1 MRAILV
7 DDERLARREL
17 RRLLCKHPQVEV
29 IGEAA
34 NADEARVLLSEAR
47 PDLIFLDVQMP
58 GESGFDLLMKLD
70 SFPAIIFTTAF
81 DQFALKA
88 FEFGAY
94 DYLLKPVEP
103 ARLAAS
109 LVRINDREVV
119 RAPSSDLAEEVLHAS
134 DQVFVR
140 AGENCWM
147 VQVADIQ
154 LLESEGNYT
163 RIHFKGERALVAR
176 SLNALE
182 LRLDPKVFFRAN
194 RSQIVNLHWVQSIQ
208 PWFSRGLRI
217 KLRRA
222 RRWKSREGEVNN
234 SGISQA
240 CGSRRATEATA
251 KR

>member
-7 DDERLARREL
+7 DDERLARKEL

-70 SFPAIIFTTAF
+70 TFPAIIFTTAF
-81 DQFALKA
+81 DEFALKA

-109 LVRINDREVV
+109 LIRINDREVV

-217 KLRRA
+217 KLR
-222 RRWKSREGEVNN
+222 SGSEVE
-234 SGISQA
+234 I
-240 CGSRRATEATA
+240 SRRRSQQFRDFTSL
-251 KR
+251 

>member
-17 RRLLCKHPQVEV
+17 RGLLLEHPQVDV
-29 IGEAA
+29 VGEAA
-34 NADEARVLLSEAR
+34 NAGEARALLAELQ

-58 GESGFDLLMKLD
+58 GESGFDFLVKLD
-70 SFPAIIFTTAF
+70 SFPAVIFTTAF

-94 DYLLKPVEP
+94 DYLLKPIEP

-109 LVRINDREVV
+109 LSRMSDRESV
-119 RAPSSDLAEEVLHAS
+119 RAPSCGAAGELLHEA

-140 AGENCWM
+140 DGENCWM
-147 VQVADIQ
+147 VQLSEIQ

-182 LRLDPKVFFRAN
+182 IRLDPKVFFRAN
-194 RSQIVNLHWVQSIQ
+194 RSQIVNLRWVQSIQ

-217 KLRRA
+217 KLR
-222 RRWKSREGEVNN
+222 SGSEVE
-234 SGISQA
+234 I
-240 CGSRRATEATA
+240 SRRRSQQFRDLTSL
-251 KR
+251 

>member
-1 MRAILV
+1 
-7 DDERLARREL
+7 
-17 RRLLCKHPQVEV
+17 
-29 IGEAA
+29 
-34 NADEARVLLSEAR
+34 
-47 PDLIFLDVQMP
+47 MP

-70 SFPAIIFTTAF
+70 SFSAIIFTTAF

-163 RIHFKGERALVAR
+163 RIHFKGERALVPR

-217 KLRRA
+217 KLR
-222 RRWKSREGEVNN
+222 SGSEVE
-234 SGISQA
+234 I
-240 CGSRRATEATA
+240 SRRRSQQFRDFTSL
-251 KR
+251 

>member
-17 RRLLCKHPQVEV
+17 RRLLVKHPQVEV
-29 IGEAA
+29 VGEAA
-34 NADEARVLLSEAR
+34 NADDARSLLSELQ
-47 PDLIFLDVQMP
+47 PDLVFLDVQMP
-58 GESGFDLLMKLD
+58 GESGFDFLMKLD
-70 SFPAIIFTTAF
+70 SFPAVIFTTAF

-103 ARLAAS
+103 TRLAAS
-109 LVRINDREVV
+109 LVRISDRERV
-119 RAPSSDLAEEVLHAS
+119 RAPSSVSAEEVLREL

-140 AGENCWM
+140 DGENCWM
-147 VQVADIQ
+147 VQLVEIQ

-163 RIHFKGERALVAR
+163 RIFFKGERALVAR

-182 LRLDPKVFFRAN
+182 TRLDPKVFFRAN
-194 RSQIVNLHWVQSIQ
+194 RRQIINLRWVQSIR

-217 KLRRA
+217 KLR
-222 RRWKSREGEVNN
+222 SGSEVE
-234 SGISQA
+234 I
-240 CGSRRATEATA
+240 SRRRSQQFRDFTSL
-251 KR
+251 

>member
-17 RRLLCKHPQVEV
+17 RALLLQHPQVEIV
-29 IGEAA
+29 GEAA
-34 NADEARVLLSEAR
+34 NASEAR
-47 PDLIFLDVQMP
+47 ALLAELQPELIFLDVQMP
-58 GESGFDLLMKLD
+58 GESGFDFLVKLD
-70 SFPAIIFTTAF
+70 SFPAVIFTTAF

-94 DYLLKPVEP
+94 DYLLKPIEP

-109 LVRINDREVV
+109 LIRMNDRESF
-119 RAPSSDLAEEVLHAS
+119 RPPAPGAAGELLHEA

-140 AGENCWM
+140 DGENCWM
-147 VQVADIQ
+147 VQLSDIQ

-182 LRLDPKVFFRAN
+182 IRLDPKVFFRAN
-194 RSQIVNLHWVQSIQ
+194 RSQIVNLRWVQSIQ

-217 KLRRA
+217 KLR
-222 RRWKSREGEVNN
+222 SGSEVE
-234 SGISQA
+234 I
-240 CGSRRATEATA
+240 SRRRSQQFRDLTSL
-251 KR
+251 

>member
-7 DDERLARREL
+7 DDEGLARREL
-17 RRLLCKHPQVEV
+17 RRLLLKHPHVEIV
-29 IGEAA
+29 GEAA
-34 NADEARVLLSEAR
+34 NADEARELLAGAR
-47 PDLIFLDVQMP
+47 PDLIFLDIQMP

-70 SFPAIIFTTAF
+70 SFPAIIFTTAY

-109 LVRINDREVV
+109 LVRVSDRESV
-119 RAPSSDLAEEVLHAS
+119 RAPSSGLAEEVLRES
-134 DQVFVR
+134 DHVFVR
-140 AGENCWM
+140 DGENCWM
-147 VQVADIQ
+147 VRLAEIQ

-163 RIHFKGERALVAR
+163 RIHFKGEHALVAR

-194 RSQIVNLHWVQSIQ
+194 RGQIVNLHWVQSIQ

-217 KLRRA
+217 KLR
-222 RRWKSREGEVNN
+222 SGSEVE
-234 SGISQA
+234 I
-240 CGSRRATEATA
+240 SRRRSQQFRDFTSL
-251 KR
+251 

>member
-1 MRAILV
+1 ML
-7 DDERLARREL
+7 
-17 RRLLCKHPQVEV
+17 K
-29 IGEAA
+29 
-34 NADEARVLLSEAR
+34 
-47 PDLIFLDVQMP
+47 
-58 GESGFDLLMKLD
+58 KLD

-109 LVRINDREVV
+109 LVRINDRDVV
-119 RAPSSDLAEEVLHAS
+119 RAPSSELAEEVLRGS
-134 DQVFVR
+134 DRVFVR

-154 LLESEGNYT
+154 LLEAEGNYT

-217 KLRRA
+217 KLR
-222 RRWKSREGEVNN
+222 SGPEVE
-234 SGISQA
+234 I
-240 CGSRRATEATA
+240 SRRRSQQFRDFTSL
-251 KR
+251 

>member
-17 RRLLCKHPQVEV
+17 RRLLSKHPHVEV

-34 NADEARVLLSEAR
+34 NADGARALLSGTR
-47 PDLIFLDVQMP
+47 PDLIFLDIQMP
-58 GESGFDLLMKLD
+58 GESGFDLLAKLD
-70 SFPAIIFTTAF
+70 SFPAIIFTTAY

-109 LVRINDREVV
+109 LVRVSDRESL
-119 RAPSSDLAEEVLHAS
+119 RAPGSDLAEEVLRES
-134 DQVFVR
+134 DHVFVR
-140 AGENCWM
+140 DGENCWM
-147 VQVADIQ
+147 VRLAEIQ

-217 KLRRA
+217 KLR
-222 RRWKSREGEVNN
+222 SGSEVE
-234 SGISQA
+234 I
-240 CGSRRATEATA
+240 SRRRSQQFRDFTSL
-251 KR
+251 

>member
-17 RRLLCKHPQVEV
+17 RALLLQHPQVEIV
-29 IGEAA
+29 GEAA
-34 NADEARVLLSEAR
+34 NASEAR
-47 PDLIFLDVQMP
+47 ALLAELQPELIFLDVQMP
-58 GESGFDLLMKLD
+58 GESGFDFLVKLD
-70 SFPAIIFTTAF
+70 SFPAVIFTTAF

-94 DYLLKPVEP
+94 DYLLKPIEP

-109 LVRINDREVV
+109 LSRMNDRESV
-119 RAPSSDLAEEVLHAS
+119 RPPAPGAAGELLHEA

-140 AGENCWM
+140 DGENCWM
-147 VQVADIQ
+147 VQLSDIQ
-154 LLESEGNYT
+154 LLESDGNYT

-182 LRLDPKVFFRAN
+182 IRLDPKVFFRAN
-194 RSQIVNLHWVQSIQ
+194 RSQIVNLRWVQSIQ

-217 KLRRA
+217 KLR
-222 RRWKSREGEVNN
+222 SGSEVE
-234 SGISQA
+234 I
-240 CGSRRATEATA
+240 SRRRSQQFRDLTSL
-251 KR
+251 

>member
-7 DDERLARREL
+7 DDERLARKEL
-17 RRLLCKHPQVEV
+17 RRLLLKHPQVEV
-29 IGEAA
+29 AGEAA
-34 NADEARVLLSEAR
+34 NADDARTLLSELQ
-47 PDLIFLDVQMP
+47 PDLVFLDVQMP
-58 GESGFDLLMKLD
+58 GESGFDFLMKLD
-70 SFPAIIFTTAF
+70 SFPAVIFTTAF

-109 LVRINDREVV
+109 LVRVCDRGSV
-119 RAPSSDLAEEVLHAS
+119 RAPSPGRAEEILRES

-140 AGENCWM
+140 DGEKCWM
-147 VQVADIQ
+147 VQLAEIQ

-182 LRLDPKVFFRAN
+182 IRLDPKVFFRAN
-194 RSQIVNLHWVQSIQ
+194 RSQIINLRWVTSIR
-208 PWFSRGLRI
+208 PWFSRGLRL
-217 KLRRA
+217 KLR
-222 RRWKSREGEVNN
+222 SGSEVE
-234 SGISQA
+234 I
-240 CGSRRATEATA
+240 SRRRSQQFRDFTGL
-251 KR
+251 

>member
-17 RRLLCKHPQVEV
+17 RRLLSKHPQVEV

-34 NADEARVLLSEAR
+34 NADEARVLLSEAQ
-47 PDLIFLDVQMP
+47 PDLVFLDVQMP

-119 RAPSSDLAEEVLHAS
+119 RASSALPEEVLHAS

-208 PWFSRGLRI
+208 PWFSRGFRI
-217 KLRRA
+217 KLR
-222 RRWKSREGEVNN
+222 SGSEVE
-234 SGISQA
+234 I
-240 CGSRRATEATA
+240 SRRRSQQFRDFTSL
-251 KR
+251 

>member
-1 MRAILV
+1 MGLGKSKRPVVLIVEDEFLLRMDAV
-7 DDERLARREL
+7 DMIAAAGFEV
-17 RRLLCKHPQVEV
+17 VEA
-29 IGEAA
+29 G
-34 NADEARVLLSEAR
+34 NADEARVLLSEAQ

-109 LVRINDREVV
+109 LIRINDREVV

-217 KLRRA
+217 KLR
-222 RRWKSREGEVNN
+222 SGSEVE
-234 SGISQA
+234 I
-240 CGSRRATEATA
+240 SRRRSQQFRDFTSL
-251 KR
+251 

>member
-1 MRAILV
+1 
-7 DDERLARREL
+7 
-17 RRLLCKHPQVEV
+17 
-29 IGEAA
+29 
-34 NADEARVLLSEAR
+34 
-47 PDLIFLDVQMP
+47 
-58 GESGFDLLMKLD
+58 
-70 SFPAIIFTTAF
+70 
-81 DQFALKA
+81 
-88 FEFGAY
+88 
-94 DYLLKPVEP
+94 LLKPVEP

-109 LVRINDREVV
+109 LVRVNDRETI

-208 PWFSRGLRI
+208 PWFSRGLQI
-217 KLRRA
+217 KLR
-222 RRWKSREGEVNN
+222 SGPEVEV
-234 SGISQA
+234 
-240 CGSRRATEATA
+240 SRRRSQQFRDFTSL
-251 KR
+251 

>member
-17 RRLLCKHPQVEV
+17 RRLLSKHPHVEV

-34 NADEARVLLSEAR
+34 NAEEARALLSGTR
-47 PDLIFLDVQMP
+47 PDLIFLDIQMP
-58 GESGFDLLMKLD
+58 GESGFDLLTKLD
-70 SFPAIIFTTAF
+70 FFPAIIFTTAY

-109 LVRINDREVV
+109 LVRVSDRESV
-119 RAPSSDLAEEVLHAS
+119 RAPSSDLAEEVLRES
-134 DQVFVR
+134 DHVFVR
-140 AGENCWM
+140 DGENCWM
-147 VQVADIQ
+147 VRLAEIQ

-163 RIHFKGERALVAR
+163 RIHFKGEHALVAR

-182 LRLDPKVFFRAN
+182 PRLDPKVFFRAN
-194 RSQIVNLHWVQSIQ
+194 RGQIVNLHWVQSIQ

-217 KLRRA
+217 KLR
-222 RRWKSREGEVNN
+222 SGSEVE
-234 SGISQA
+234 I
-240 CGSRRATEATA
+240 SRRRSQQFRDFTSL
-251 KR
+251 

>member
-1 MRAILV
+1 MKAILV

-17 RRLLCKHPQVEV
+17 RRLLLKHPHVEV

-34 NADEARVLLSEAR
+34 NADDARALLFALQ
-47 PDLIFLDVQMP
+47 PDLVFLDVQMP
-58 GESGFDLLMKLD
+58 GESGFDFLTKLD
-70 SFPAIIFTTAF
+70 SIPVVIFTTAF

-109 LVRINDREVV
+109 LIRISDRETV
-119 RAPSSDLAEEVLHAS
+119 RASNSEAIEEPLRES

-140 AGENCWM
+140 DGENCWM
-147 VQVADIQ
+147 VQLAEIQ

-163 RIHFKGERALVAR
+163 RIHFKGERVLLAR

-182 LRLDPKVFFRAN
+182 VRLDPKVFFRAN
-194 RSQIVNLHWVQSIQ
+194 RSQIINLRWVQSIQ

-217 KLRRA
+217 KLR
-222 RRWKSREGEVNN
+222 SGSEVEV
-234 SGISQA
+234 
-240 CGSRRATEATA
+240 SRRRSQQFRDFTSL
-251 KR
+251 